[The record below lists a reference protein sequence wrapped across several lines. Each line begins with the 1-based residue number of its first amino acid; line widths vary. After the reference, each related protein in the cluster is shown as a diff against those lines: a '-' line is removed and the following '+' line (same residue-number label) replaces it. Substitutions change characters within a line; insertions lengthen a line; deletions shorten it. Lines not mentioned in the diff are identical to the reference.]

1 METKGIT
8 NELAEFKGNAK
19 QISTIKGETIE
30 EKKKLYNAIQQ
41 CDVRINDI
49 VGQTIVIKDVFI
61 REYEKKDLD
70 ENGNPRIGHTT
81 ILFDE
86 AGKTYVTASNYFFNA
101 LVQILSTVG
110 NLDTPIK
117 IKIVKKPTKSG
128 TESLGLQWL

>member
-1 METKGIT
+1 MENEIS
-8 NELAEFKGNAK
+8 NELSVFKGNAK
-19 QISTIKGETIE
+19 TISTIKGETVE
-30 EKKKLYNAIQQ
+30 EKKKLYNAIQN

-49 VGQTIVIKDVFI
+49 VGQTITVKDIYV

-101 LVQILSTVG
+101 ITQILVSVG

-117 IKIVKKPTKSG
+117 IKIIKKPTKNG
-128 TESLGLQWL
+128 TESLSAQWV

>member
-1 METKGIT
+1 MD
-8 NELAEFKGNAK
+8 NEISKELTVFKGNAK
-19 QISTIKGETIE
+19 TVSTIKGESVE
-30 EKKKLYNAIQQ
+30 DKKKLYNAIQN

-49 VGQTIVIKDVFI
+49 VGQTITVKDVYI

-101 LVQILSTVG
+101 IGQILTAVG
-110 NLDTPIK
+110 TLDTPIK
-117 IKIVKKPTKSG
+117 IKIIKKPTKNG
-128 TESLGLQWL
+128 TESLSAQWV